1 MSKRMYL
8 DQLKQITVKPVK
20 ARRHPDAFIGIF
32 STQEIVFHFEDGS
45 KQELTLGLEAG
56 VHALA
61 LGDLVT
67 NEQVTA

>member
-1 MSKRMYL
+1 MSNRMYL
-8 DQLKQITVKPVK
+8 DQLKRITVKPVK
-20 ARRHPDAFIGIF
+20 AHRHPDASIGIF
-32 STQEIVFHFEDGS
+32 YTQEIVFHCEGGS

-67 NEQVTA
+67 NEQVTI